1 LIVADEVL
9 KQTTLKPVVAIIG
22 RPNAGKSTLFNRLI
36 GEQRAIIGDIPGTTR
51 DRLYGDA
58 EWAGRYF
65 TLIDTGGLQDDDE
78 YDRLAPAEISERTQ
92 LQAQL
97 AIDESDLILF
107 LVDGSRE
114 PTAADH
120 DIADILRVS
129 EKPVVLGVNKAE
141 SLQRQENAIEFY
153 ELGLGE
159 PIPFSGLHGIGTGD
173 LLDEVAEQLPMAEEV
188 EDSVELPSI
197 AIVGRPNVGK
207 SELVNRLLGDNRSIV
222 SDVAGTTRDTV
233 DSKLNWAGLDLTL
246 VDTAGIRRRGSVE
259 PGIERYS
266 VIRSMRA
273 IDRADVAVVVVDA
286 VEGFTS
292 QDAHIAGYVV
302 ERGKGVI
309 LAVNKWDAIDK
320 NSHTIYEFQ
329 REATEAFPFLPFA
342 PMLFI
347 SAKTGQR
354 VFDVLETAML
364 VAEERLRRVPTA
376 ELNRMLKEAVAAH
389 PPPSRPSSWV
399 KFLYATQVDV
409 APPRFVFFCSNPRNV
424 HFSYKRYLEN
434 EIRSRWAFTG
444 TPIILHF
451 RSRRRDD

>member
-1 LIVADEVL
+1 MS
-9 KQTTLKPVVAIIG
+9 LKPIVAIIG

-36 GEQRAIIGDIPGTTR
+36 GEQRAIVEDMPGTTR
-51 DRLYGDA
+51 DRLYGDT
-58 EWAGRYF
+58 EWLGHHF
-65 TLIDTGGLQDDDE
+65 TLIDTGGLQDEDE
-78 YDRLAPAEISERTQ
+78 YDRLAPSTISERTQ

-97 AIDESDLILF
+97 AMDEADVILF
-107 LVDGSRE
+107 LVDGSTS

-120 DIADILRVS
+120 DVADVLRSS

-141 SLQRQENAIEFY
+141 SQARQENAIEFY

-159 PIPFSGLHGIGTGD
+159 PIPFSSLHGIGTGD
-173 LLDEVAEQLPMAEEV
+173 LLDVVVEHLPTVGEEAEE
-188 EDSVELPSI
+188 EEIPSI

-207 SELVNRLLGDNRSIV
+207 SELVNRLIGTDRSIV
-222 SDVAGTTRDTV
+222 SNVAGTTRDSIDTV
-233 DSKLNWAGLDLTL
+233 IEWAGVRIKLI
-246 VDTAGIRRRGSVE
+246 DTAGIRRRGSIE

-266 VIRSMRA
+266 VMRSMRA
-273 IDRADVAVVVVDA
+273 IDRADVAVVLVDA

-292 QDAHIAGYVV
+292 QDAHVAGYVA
-302 ERGKGVI
+302 ERGKGIVI
-309 LAVNKWDAIDK
+309 AINKWDAVEKD
-320 NSHTIYEFQ
+320 SHTIYAFQ

-347 SAKTGQR
+347 SALTGQR
-354 VFDVLETAML
+354 VHDVLETALL
-364 VAEERLRRVPTA
+364 VADERLYRVPTS

-389 PPPSRPSSWV
+389 PPPSKPSTWV
-399 KFLYATQVDV
+399 KFLYVTQVDV
-409 APPRFVFFCSNPRNV
+409 APPRFVFFVSNPKNV

-434 EIRSRWAFTG
+434 EIRSRWPFAG

>member
-1 LIVADEVL
+1 M
-9 KQTTLKPVVAIIG
+9 KPVVAIIG

-58 EWAGRYF
+58 EWANRYF
-65 TLIDTGGLQDDDE
+65 TLIDTGGLQDEDE
-78 YDRLAPAEISERTQ
+78 YEKLAPSVISERTQ
-92 LQAQL
+92 QQARL
-97 AIDESDLILF
+97 AIDEADLILF
-107 LVDGSRE
+107 LVDGSSE

-120 DIADILRVS
+120 DVADLLRMS

-141 SLQRQENAIEFY
+141 SQQRQENAIDYY

-173 LLDEVAEQLPMAEEV
+173 LLDAVVDHLPVVEESG
-188 EDSVELPSI
+188 EDLDLPSV

-207 SELVNRLLGDNRSIV
+207 SELVNKLLGDDRSIV
-222 SDVAGTTRDTV
+222 SNVAGTTRDTI
-233 DSKLNWAGLDLTL
+233 DSDLEWAGVQLRLI
-246 VDTAGIRRRGSVE
+246 DTAGIRRRGSVE

-266 VIRSMRA
+266 VVRSMRA

-302 ERGKGVI
+302 ARGKGVI
-309 LAVNKWDAIDK
+309 LAINKWDAIDK

-354 VFDVLETAML
+354 VFDVLETALL
-364 VAEERLRRVPTA
+364 VAEERLQRVPTA

-389 PPPSRPSSWV
+389 PPPSRPSAWV

-444 TPIILHF
+444 TPIVLHF
-451 RSRRRDD
+451 RSRRRND

>member
-1 LIVADEVL
+1 M
-9 KQTTLKPVVAIIG
+9 KSLKPIVAIIG

-36 GEQRAIIGDIPGTTR
+36 GEQRAIVGDVPGTTR

-58 EWAGRYF
+58 EWMGHYF
-65 TLIDTGGLQDDDE
+65 TLIDTGGLQDEDE
-78 YDRLAPAEISERTQ
+78 YDNLAPAEISERTQ

-97 AIDESDLILF
+97 AIDEADVILF
-107 LVDGSRE
+107 LVDGAMP

-120 DIADILRVS
+120 DVADILRTS

-141 SLQRQENAIEFY
+141 NQSRQESAIEFY

-159 PIPFSGLHGIGTGD
+159 PIPFSGLHGIGTGEV
-173 LLDEVAEQLPMAEEV
+173 LDAVADQLPESAEDEP
-188 EDSVELPSI
+188 EDEIPSI

-207 SELVNRLLGDNRSIV
+207 SELVNRLIGTNRSIV
-222 SDVAGTTRDTV
+222 SNVAGTTRDSIDTV
-233 DSKLNWAGLDLTL
+233 IDWAGMSIRL
-246 VDTAGIRRRGSVE
+246 VDTAGIRRRGSIE

-266 VIRSMRA
+266 VMRSMRA
-273 IDRADVAVVVVDA
+273 IDRADVAVVLVDA
-286 VEGFTS
+286 VEGFTA
-292 QDAHIAGYVV
+292 QDAHIAGYVT
-302 ERGKGVI
+302 ERGKGIVI
-309 LAVNKWDAIDK
+309 AINKWDAVEK

-347 SAKTGQR
+347 SALTGQR
-354 VFDVLETAML
+354 VHDVLETALL
-364 VAEERLRRVPTA
+364 VAEDRLKRVPTA

-389 PPPSRPSSWV
+389 PPPSKPSTWV
-399 KFLYATQVDV
+399 KFLYVTQVDV
-409 APPRFVFFCSNPRNV
+409 APPRFVFFVSNPKNV

-434 EIRSRWAFTG
+434 EIRSRWPFTG